1 MKFKFKVA
9 WNKAIIHAHKFYL
22 WCVTL
27 LQTVIQIVI
36 KLYRSC
42 MAKFQENRPAIIL
55 TLLFCKN
62 IFLSN
67 LLVIAAI
74 VEIAIW
80 FIDNKSKK

>member
-1 MKFKFKVA
+1 MKFKFKFKIPWYRVF
-9 WNKAIIHAHKFYL
+9 H
-22 WCVTL
+22 
-27 LQTVIQIVI
+27 QVI

-62 IFLSN
+62 IFLNN

-74 VEIAIW
+74 VEILIW
-80 FIDNKSKK
+80 VIDNKSKK